1 MDDRRYW
8 VGFNLIKG
16 IGAVRLQGLLDHFGD
31 LALAWQASP
40 LELQAAGLSPK
51 IVQNFIQIRQQVD
64 LQRVMDDIHRLGMQ
78 VMTWQDE
85 QYPGRLKEIAQ
96 PPPVLYIKGS
106 YELED
111 AWAVAV
117 VGTRHLTAYGRQIA
131 EEIGRFLGSHG
142 ITVVSGLARGVDAI
156 AHAAALDAGGR
167 SLAVLGSGIDRIY
180 PPENR
185 QLADRLC
192 AAGGLISDYPPGT
205 PPDSANFPPRNRIIS
220 GLSLAIVVVEAG
232 LESGAMI
239 TASFAA
245 EQGREVFAVPG
256 NIHAPQSA
264 GTNRLIQDGAHPLL
278 DPHEILTALELTCVE
293 EKIATRRSLPA
304 DPTES
309 RLLDEIGFEPVHA
322 DDLSARLDLPIET
335 VSAALTVM
343 ELKGMIRQV
352 GGMSYV
358 AVRECAGVYGA
369 K

>member
-1 MDDRRYW
+1 MTDDQQYW

-31 LALAWQASP
+31 LSLAWQASITQ
-40 LELQAAGLSPK
+40 LEQSGLSPK
-51 IVQNFIQIRQQVD
+51 IVQTIVQVRRQVD
-64 LQRVMDDIHRLGMQ
+64 LQRVMDDIQKQGIQ
-78 VMTWQDE
+78 VVTWQDE
-85 QYPGRLKEIAQ
+85 KYPARLKEITQ
-96 PPPVLYIKGS
+96 PPPVLYLKGS

-117 VGTRHLTAYGRQIA
+117 VGTRHITAYGRQVA

-142 ITVVSGLARGVDAI
+142 ITVVSGLARGVDAV

-167 SLAVLGSGIDRIY
+167 SLAVLGCGVDRIY

-185 QLADRLC
+185 QLAEKLC
-192 AAGGLISDYPPGT
+192 TAGGLLSDYAPGT
-205 PPDSANFPPRNRIIS
+205 PPESANFPPRNRIIS
-220 GLSLAIVVVEAG
+220 GLSLAVVVIEAG

-239 TASFAA
+239 TATFAA
-245 EQGREVFAVPG
+245 EQGRDVFAVPG

-264 GTNRLIQDGAHPLL
+264 GTNHLIQDGAHPLL
-278 DPHEILTALELTCVE
+278 DPHEILSALELTCVE
-293 EKIATRRSLPA
+293 EKIATRRSIPA

-309 RLLDEIGFEPVHA
+309 RLLSEMGFEPMHA
-322 DDLSARLDLPIET
+322 DELSARLALPIET

-343 ELKGMIRQV
+343 ELKGMVRQV

-358 AVRECAGVYGA
+358 TVRESAPIYGV
-369 K
+369 